1 MVNLNMENSPELKAL
16 IRKNASLFWYTKDSE
31 KENLPLAVVTEFFFN
46 YADEDN
52 VKALFKLIGKQKLAA
67 IFFEQLKTSVRVAN
81 NYNVLSR
88 NFFSLYLAK
97 YAHRNFK

>member
-1 MVNLNMENSPELKAL
+1 MVNLKMENSPELKAL
-16 IRKNASLFWYTKDSE
+16 IRKNAALFWYTKDSE

-46 YADEDN
+46 YADEAN
-52 VKALFKLIGKQKLAA
+52 VKALINVVGKQKLAA
-67 IFFEQLKTSVRVAN
+67 VFFEQLNSSVRVAG

-97 YAHRNFK
+97 YAH